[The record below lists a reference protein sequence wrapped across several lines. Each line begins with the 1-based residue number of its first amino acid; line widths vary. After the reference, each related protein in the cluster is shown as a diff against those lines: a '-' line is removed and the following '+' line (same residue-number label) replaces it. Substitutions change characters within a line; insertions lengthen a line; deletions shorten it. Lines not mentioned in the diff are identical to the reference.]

1 MRKKELKRIELHY
14 TDGTILAV
22 PEEKQMRVGTLFMK
36 AVGKEEISWEIIK
49 GTQPTLLERVGKFF
63 QV

>member
-22 PEEKQMRVGTLFMK
+22 PEDKQRTVGTLFMK
-36 AVGKEEISWEIIK
+36 AVGKEGLDWRIIK
-49 GTQPTLLERVGKFF
+49 GTQPTLLERVEKFF